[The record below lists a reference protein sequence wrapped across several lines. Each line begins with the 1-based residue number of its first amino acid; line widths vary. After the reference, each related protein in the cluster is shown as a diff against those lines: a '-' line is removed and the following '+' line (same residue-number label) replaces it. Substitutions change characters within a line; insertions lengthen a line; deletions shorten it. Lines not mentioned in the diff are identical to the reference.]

1 MLYLNGKCEHQICLA
16 TALCVPSSA
25 KGQNFVRMSRGIS
38 AEPDRLAFHV
48 RAHANQL
55 LKCLRGVGVCS
66 MFPPQLVRIYLR
78 HPACA
83 LKVEQLIH
91 KWKFSTQES
100 ASANEALGHV
110 TGTTA
115 DAYFR
120 MKFFRVCYLTGAMLL
135 SHNDEFITFVWE
147 GYISTD

>member
-25 KGQNFVRMSRGIS
+25 KGQNFVRMPRGIS

-48 RAHANQL
+48 RAHAKQL

-83 LKVEQLIH
+83 LKLEQLIH
-91 KWKFSTQES
+91 KWKFSTHES
-100 ASANEALGHV
+100 TWSRDRNNDMAV
-110 TGTTA
+110 

-135 SHNDEFITFVWE
+135 SHNDEFITFVW
-147 GYISTD
+147 GGLHLC